1 MAVTGASALAED
13 FAKSHGKK
21 VSEVMTSG
29 VVSVS
34 ENTDLSEIAAL
45 FEHKLIKRDPFGG

>member
-1 MAVTGASALAED
+1 LAVTGASALAED

-45 FEHKLIKRDPFGG
+45 FEHKRIKRGPFGG